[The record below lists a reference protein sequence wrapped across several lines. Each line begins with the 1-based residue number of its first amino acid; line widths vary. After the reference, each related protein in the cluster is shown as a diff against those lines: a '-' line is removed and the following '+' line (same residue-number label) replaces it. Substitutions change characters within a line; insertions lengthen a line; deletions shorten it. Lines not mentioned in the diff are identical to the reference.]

1 MPMTTRLN
9 RFIQRARE
17 LVGEQ
22 MTALMGLI
30 WEVEGL
36 RESFQRQDGKK
47 APGVDGMRKDDYREG
62 SCGEER
68 TGHGR
73 RGAAISRRRTDASV
87 R

>member
-1 MPMTTRLN
+1 MTTRLN

-47 APGVDGMRKDDYREG
+47 APGVDGMRKDDYKDG
-62 SCGEER
+62 LDER
-68 TGHGR
+68 LMALSGKLR
-73 RGAAISRRRTDASV
+73 RLAYRPQPVRRR
-87 R
+87 